1 LIFDLIFSLDLRFFK
16 HFFFVFKDFH
26 VLLTVQIERV
36 DFWNS
41 AVLSKKT

>member
-1 LIFDLIFSLDLRFFK
+1 LIFSLDLRFCLT
-16 HFFFVFKDFH
+16 FFFVFKDFH
-26 VLLTVQIERV
+26 ILSTVQIERV